1 MPRPRNL
8 ENPSESTRKRRTLA
22 NSIGPGREVLRP
34 CEYCSHRGKECRM
47 AVSHPRCIECTG
59 QGRTCDLNFS
69 AMAWRKIDTERK
81 QTWEKLKSARK
92 EISEIDTRAT
102 EIMIQAK
109 KAREYEA
116 EVMQE
121 LHNWEEKERKMIE
134 QEYRDADELERE
146 AEIFVLDQLGLPDQV
161 EYADLD
167 LAILNSVSEGTNW
180 ENLGN

>member
-1 MPRPRNL
+1 
-8 ENPSESTRKRRTLA
+8 
-22 NSIGPGREVLRP
+22 
-34 CEYCSHRGKECRM
+34 
-47 AVSHPRCIECTG
+47 
-59 QGRTCDLNFS
+59 
-69 AMAWRKIDTERK
+69 MAWRKIDTERK

-92 EISEIDTRAT
+92 EINEIDTRAT

-161 EYADLD
+161 EYSDLHF
-167 LAILNSVSEGTNW
+167 AILNTVSEGTNW